1 MKHFTQARDA
11 LARQFSTEALGALQA
26 AELLWQAKLAGHPS
40 DYLEALYA
48 ALLALEP
55 GTTLKAAQHI
65 AQADIGYLCLATYLL
80 QLKRFIRGEADRYH
94 LCNELFPTLVV
105 QERSDLVT

>member
-1 MKHFTQARDA
+1 

-65 AQADIGYLCLATYLL
+65 AQADIGYLCLATHTATETFY
-80 QLKRFIRGEADRYH
+80 QG
-94 LCNELFPTLVV
+94 
-105 QERSDLVT
+105 RS